1 MSLLFQKAGLSLD
14 YFINNWLTPTIIAQF
29 LNLIILLF
37 SDNSSSNKS
46 RNKKN
51 NDDDDFIDYMD
62 QK

>member
-1 MSLLFQKAGLSLD
+1 MD

-29 LNLIILLF
+29 LNLIILLALLYKFFKWCF
-37 SDNSSSNKS
+37 SDKNKS

-62 QK
+62 

>member
-1 MSLLFQKAGLSLD
+1 MD

-29 LNLIILLF
+29 LNLIILLVLLYKFFKWCF
-37 SDNSSSNKS
+37 SDNSFSNKS

-62 QK
+62 

>member
-1 MSLLFQKAGLSLD
+1 MD

-29 LNLIILLF
+29 LNLIILLALLYKFFKWCF
-37 SDNSSSNKS
+37 SENSSSNKS

-62 QK
+62 